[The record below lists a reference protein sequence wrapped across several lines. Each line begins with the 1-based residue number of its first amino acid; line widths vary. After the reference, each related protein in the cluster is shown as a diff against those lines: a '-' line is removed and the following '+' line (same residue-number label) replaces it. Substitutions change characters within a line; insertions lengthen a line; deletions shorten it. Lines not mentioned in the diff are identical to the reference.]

1 MTHRHAVIMAGG
13 SGTRLWP
20 MSRAARPKQLMPMPQ
35 GGTLLQIA
43 AARLSGVVPTDRQFV
58 CASRSY
64 AADILAAIPGLS
76 ADRFLGEPMGR
87 DTLNAVGFAAA
98 VAAARDPNATLAVL
112 TSDHVIEPQD
122 VFAQKLDL
130 GFRLVEADPNRLV
143 TFAITPTFPATGYG
157 YVEQGDA
164 IVGFAG
170 AFTAKR
176 FVEKPD
182 LERATQFVT
191 AGTFGWNSGMFIFHA
206 ATVLDAIDRFQPACG
221 PGLRQI
227 GAAWTTARAHAV
239 VDEVY
244 PTLTKISVD
253 YGLMEPAS
261 RDAALSIC
269 AVPMPVAWRDVGS
282 WPAYASLL
290 PSDTAGNRA
299 SSLAVHLASRDV
311 ACISDDPS
319 HLIATIGIEGVIVVR
334 TADATLV
341 CKAADAERVKE
352 LVALLPADR
361 R

>member
-20 MSRAARPKQLMPMPQ
+20 LSRADRPKQLMPMPG
-35 GGTLLQIA
+35 GGTLLQA
-43 AARLSGVVPTDRQFV
+43 AAGRLEGVVPAARRFV

-64 AADILAAIPGLS
+64 AADILAAIPGLQP
-76 ADRFLGEPMGR
+76 DRFLGEPMGR

-122 VFAQKLDL
+122 VFAEKLDL
-130 GFRLVEADPNRLV
+130 GFRLVEADPSRLV

-164 IVGFAG
+164 IEGFAG
-170 AFTAKR
+170 AFAARR

-182 LERATQFVT
+182 LERAKQFIS

-221 PGLRQI
+221 HGLRRI
-227 GAAWTTARAHAV
+227 GAAWATDRAQAV
-239 VDEVY
+239 VDDVY
-244 PTLTKISVD
+244 PSLTKISVD

-261 RDAALSIC
+261 RDAAFTIC
-269 AVPMPVAWRDVGS
+269 VVPMPIAWRDIGS

-290 PSDTAGNRA
+290 PSDPSGNRA
-299 SSLAVHLASRDV
+299 SSMTAHLASSDV

-319 HLIATIGIEGVIVVR
+319 HLIATIGLEGVVVVR

-341 CKAADAERVKE
+341 CRAADAERVKE
-352 LVALLPADR
+352 LVALLPPDR